1 MALNPFQ
8 YDAAVLFVDED
19 LKKKVQPCLKSKPK
33 VYKRALEKWFELTH
47 DEKVKVIEL
56 VEELQSVSIA
66 RKIINADNE
75 IPVPRVGSFKYDL
88 GKFYYHTHREELMQ
102 LDSKERIIRIG
113 KYKKANFKKYNAR
126 HNGKVLSI
134 TKITSEGK
142 IDIL

>member
-8 YDAAVLFVDED
+8 YDAAILFVDED
-19 LKKKVQPCLKSKPK
+19 LKAKIQPHLKSKTK
-33 VYKRALEKWFELTH
+33 TYKRSFEKWFELNH

-56 VEELQSVSIA
+56 VEELQSISIA
-66 RKIINADNE
+66 RKIIKADNE

-88 GKFYYHTHREELMQ
+88 GKFYYHTNREELMQ

-113 KYKKANFKKYNAR
+113 RYKKANFKKYNAR

-134 TKITSEGK
+134 TKATTKREN
-142 IDIL
+142 DIL